1 MTSRKCSYKKCRNDA
16 LHSEEYCKYHKRL
29 REIEMQGPTW
39 LNEMIEEMKKK
50 MEAQEKL
57 TVKSE

>member
-1 MTSRKCSYKKCRNDA
+1 
-16 LHSEEYCKYHKRL
+16 
-29 REIEMQGPTW
+29 MQGPTW

-57 TVKSE
+57 TVKGE